1 MALIVQHTRP
11 LWIHWCVNLCGARA
25 SLQTTPGFTTAQ
37 TERRRAPLRPG
48 TAPPPDGPGGRVGR
62 TPSDQWQYIAYTAPV
77 QPMHDSICVSLQ
89 SLCLKYQRTASRA
102 EPSQRARRYV
112 VRGHT
117 CCEGPHLGVGMVV
130 SWLYKIMMCPSQ
142 YRLKI

>member
-11 LWIHWCVNLCGARA
+11 LWIRWCVYLCGARA

-62 TPSDQWQYIAYTAPV
+62 TPSDQWQYSAYTAPV
-77 QPMHDSICVSLQ
+77 QPMHDSMCLSTEPLSKVPKNGKQ
-89 SLCLKYQRTASRA
+89 SGAVTEGQK
-102 EPSQRARRYV
+102 
-112 VRGHT
+112 VR
-117 CCEGPHLGVGMVV
+117 CEGPHTL
-130 SWLYKIMMCPSQ
+130 
-142 YRLKI
+142 